1 MKMLTITTTKRFV
14 KAKVTSQSII
24 EEHSALDD
32 HAIAGRQSAPDD
44 HLVAL
49 LKTDF
54 HGMGFEAPGCDLD
67 EHLIYVVLQYQCGRW
82 HDRKHLLWGEKGKKV
97 TLANMPGLNRVSG
110 FWRLMRTLVR
120 RV

>member
-82 HDRKHLLWGEKGKKV
+82 HDRKHLLWGEKGYFGKHAR
-97 TLANMPGLNRVSG
+97 LNPGLRVLEADAHFG
-110 FWRLMRTLVR
+110 ATGIR
-120 RV
+120 